1 MCFLIISFFNKFFIW
16 LWYLGWCWADGRAEY
31 TQWTEKCRSLSTL
44 NRTID
49 LMYLLLLL
57 LFILNRTIDPIYLF
71 VFSQPYHRL
80 GLPDWLCMF
89 FCCLLIRVNQG
100 QVTTGCD
107 SNHSYLS
114 LVSPEPDTL
123 FLFLLFFLPSW
134 SFSPGFAESPG
145 ASKVGITQG
154 SSRASAVFAFFAFVF
169 AEIWINVV
177 FGRVSVFY
185 TGNYGCDMDGSSR
198 PQLKFL
204 DINTESS

>member
-1 MCFLIISFFNKFFIW
+1 MVGPSTPSELKNVAH
-16 LWYLGWCWADGRAEY
+16 WA
-31 TQWTEKCRSLSTL
+31 LSTAPSTQFICL
-44 NRTID
+44 FFSTVPSTPTPKFH
-49 LMYLLLLL
+49 LLL
-57 LFILNRTIDPIYLF
+57 
-71 VFSQPYHRL
+71 
-80 GLPDWLCMF
+80 F

-123 FLFLLFFLPSW
+123 FLFLLFQVGPSLPSLFFLLFFLPCW

>member
-1 MCFLIISFFNKFFIW
+1 MKQKN
-16 LWYLGWCWADGRAEY
+16 E
-31 TQWTEKCRSLSTL
+31 
-44 NRTID
+44 N
-49 LMYLLLLL
+49 
-57 LFILNRTIDPIYLF
+57 
-71 VFSQPYHRL
+71 RL
-80 GLPDWLCMF
+80 GLVDIRQMIGPSTPSELKSDAHWAVSTVLSAPPFSSHLLLDHFWMF
-89 FCCLLIRVNQG
+89 LVLLRVNQG

-123 FLFLLFFLPSW
+123 FLFLLFPLPSWSFSPFSFLPCW

-154 SSRASAVFAFFAFVF
+154 SSRASAVFAFVL

-177 FGRVSVFY
+177 CGRVSVFY
-185 TGNYGCDMDGSSR
+185 TGNYGCDMGNNSR

>member
-1 MCFLIISFFNKFFIW
+1 MVGPSTPSELKNVAH
-16 LWYLGWCWADGRAEY
+16 WA
-31 TQWTEKCRSLSTL
+31 LSTAPSTQFICL
-44 NRTID
+44 FFSTVPSTPTPKFH
-49 LMYLLLLL
+49 LLL
-57 LFILNRTIDPIYLF
+57 
-71 VFSQPYHRL
+71 
-80 GLPDWLCMF
+80 F

-154 SSRASAVFAFFAFVF
+154 SSRASAVFAFFAFVL